1 MVVVV
6 AVHKGRT
13 EAAEVLAVALYILMH
28 VLSDRYLH
36 LELDQFSDPSSI
48 HRLARVKELPVP
60 STPEQVLD
68 VLGDTQDKDY
78 PIFRTD
84 TASDHVDT
92 LCTGGWC
99 RVCVESAGV

>member
-1 MVVVV
+1 MQ
-6 AVHKGRT
+6 
-13 EAAEVLAVALYILMH
+13 

-36 LELDQFSDPSSI
+36 LSVDQFSDPSSI
-48 HRLARVKELPVP
+48 HRLARVKALPVP
-60 STPEQVLD
+60 TTPENVLD
-68 VLGDTQDKDY
+68 ILGDTQDKDY

-99 RVCVESAGV
+99 WVGVESAGV